1 MRGCGK
7 HGMIACNFGMLT
19 SYARF
24 VAEQVSD
31 PGNTVAF
38 PIHQYRRCAVVPYF
52 ARDCDTCSEPRD

>member
-1 MRGCGK
+1 
-7 HGMIACNFGMLT
+7 MIACNFRMLT